1 MRHLRTFEAYGKID
15 TDINQD
21 IAEDILPK
29 IQKLKDKKGFFTTTD
44 FENYMKK
51 RGADSLMIDSVMSC
65 LVSMGFD
72 FDSEIENYNSGDV
85 DFVLKN
91 TIY

>member
-1 MRHLRTFEAYGKID
+1 
-15 TDINQD
+15 
-21 IAEDILPK
+21 
-29 IQKLKDKKGFFTTTD
+29 
-44 FENYMKK
+44 MKK
-51 RGADSLMIDSVMSC
+51 RGDDSLMIDSVMSC

-72 FDSEIENYNSGDV
+72 FDSEIENYDGGDV